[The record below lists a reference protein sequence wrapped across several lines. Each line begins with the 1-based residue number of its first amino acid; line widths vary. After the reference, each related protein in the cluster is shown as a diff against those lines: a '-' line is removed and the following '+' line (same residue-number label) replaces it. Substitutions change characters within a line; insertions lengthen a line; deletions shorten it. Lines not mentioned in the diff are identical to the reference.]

1 MKNESAIRRLE
12 RTVAENPKDY
22 ESFFKLGLLYLDDED
37 LQRAIFC
44 LERSLTLS
52 PSFHTARY
60 LLAMIYSRSNGYLY
74 ALKEFHNIV
83 DEDGDFCFHEV
94 DMSNIYNIQATM
106 RAWEQY
112 ERSESESASKFF
124 TLGFV
129 YYALGN
135 IDRAMIHL
143 QKCLKLN
150 PDFDTINYLIGI
162 ALYENGEYQK
172 AGQFWVN
179 DASLRPQ
186 YPNTAY
192 YLGMANY
199 KLGKIQQSISCFQR
213 AVQLKPRYVKAS
225 YQLAVSYSSQGA
237 YEQAEKTLK
246 QLLSY
251 KTDFAPAF
259 LELGTI
265 YHAQY
270 KMDDAAIEYEKAL
283 NADPNMKEAAFKLG
297 ELKRSLGKMDEAIRY
312 FLIASEVD
320 PGDSDIYYNI
330 GSIYGQQKKYQESI
344 IEFRKCLSLNANNTY
359 AIYALG
365 ESLFN
370 IGEMDEALK
379 TYRRG
384 LLIAPKDNKFRNA
397 TGKTLFQLGDLNG
410 AIEEFQQVLL
420 ENPRDAY
427 AHYYLGLALFKSG
440 QIPEAANEYKK
451 SVDTNPNSAYG
462 HFCLGA
468 AFSMSKEFESAE
480 TEFQKAMEL
489 TPNSEEEL
497 ALYGTLQLLA
507 SIGISHAKQ
516 GQELE
521 ESLLQIRNVYRDTVK
536 ALANAIDARDPY
548 TRYHSVRVSR
558 IAKELAIHIRN
569 TISKELISEEEIEVI
584 EIGGLLHDIGK
595 IAIPDYIIRKEAAL
609 TDEEFAYM
617 RKHPAEGQR
626 ILQDIK
632 FPWDIIPLVRHHH
645 EKINGK
651 GYPDGLV
658 GEDIPLGAMIVCIS
672 DVYDALVTDRPY
684 RKGYSTEQAVAI
696 ILKGKGTEFAEG
708 LVSAFLEIVTKL
720 PALLSDIS
728 QRRD

>member
-1 MKNESAIRRLE
+1 MKNELAIRRLE
-12 RTVAENPKDY
+12 RTVAENSKDY

-44 LERSLTLS
+44 LERVLTLN

-60 LLAMIYSRSNGYLY
+60 VLAMIYSRSNGYIY

-83 DEDGDFCFHEV
+83 DEDGDFCFNEV
-94 DMSNIYNIQATM
+94 DMSNVSNIQATM

-112 ERSESESASKFF
+112 ERTETESASKFF

-135 IDRAMIHL
+135 IEKAMDYL
-143 QKCLKLN
+143 RKCISIN
-150 PDFDTINYLIGI
+150 PTFDTINYLIGVVFF
-162 ALYENGEYQK
+162 ENGDYQK
-172 AGQFWVN
+172 AGQFWTN
-179 DASLRPQ
+179 DASIRPQ

-192 YLGMANY
+192 CLGMANY
-199 KLGKIQQSISCFQR
+199 KLGKIQQSVTCFQR
-213 AVQLKPRYVKAS
+213 AVQLKPRYVKAN
-225 YQLAVSYSSQGA
+225 YQLAVSYSSQGL

-246 QLLSY
+246 QLLTY

-259 LELGTI
+259 LELGSI

-270 KMDDAAIEYEKAL
+270 RMDDAAAEYEKAI
-283 NADPNMKEAAFKLG
+283 AIDPTMKEAAYKLG
-297 ELKRSLGKMDEAIRY
+297 ELKRSLGKMDEAIKY
-312 FLIASEVD
+312 FMAASEAD

-330 GSIYGQQKKYQESI
+330 GSIYAQQKRYQESI
-344 IEFRKCLSLNANNTY
+344 IEFRKCLNLNPNNAY
-359 AIYALG
+359 AIYAQG
-365 ESLFN
+365 EALFN
-370 IGEMDEALK
+370 MGELDDALK
-379 TYRRG
+379 SYRQG
-384 LLIAPKDNKFRNA
+384 LIITPKDNKFRNA
-397 TGKTLFQLGDLNG
+397 AGKTLFQLGDLNG
-410 AIEEFQQVLL
+410 AIEEFQQVLVD
-420 ENPRDAY
+420 NPKDAY
-427 AHYYLGLALFKSG
+427 SHYYLGLALFKSG
-440 QIPEAANEYKK
+440 QIHEAANEYKR

-521 ESLLQIRNVYRDTVK
+521 QSLLQIRNVYRDTVK

-558 IAKELAIHIRN
+558 IAKELATHIRS
-569 TISKELISEEEIEVI
+569 ISEELMSEEEIEVI

-617 RKHPAEGQR
+617 RKHPVEGQR
-626 ILQDIK
+626 ILQDIN

-658 GEDIPLGAMIVCIS
+658 GEEIPLGAMIVCIS

-684 RKGYSTEQAVAI
+684 RKGYSTEQAVSI
-696 ILKGKGTEFAEG
+696 ILKGKGTEFADG
-708 LVSAFLEIVTKL
+708 IVSAFLEIVTKL
-720 PALLSDIS
+720 PVLLADIS
-728 QRRD
+728 QRKE